1 MVENGVFAMISI
13 FYRVCTLMIGAIV
26 EAWARMASVHAD
38 PVQRPAIAGRAANQG
53 ESDVL

>member
-1 MVENGVFAMISI
+1 MVENGVFAVFFI
-13 FYRVCTLMIGAIV
+13 FYRVCTLMIGAVV
-26 EAWARMASVHAD
+26 EVWARMAPVHAD